1 MMNLKTNAQNN
12 QGQAMDCFASEWG
25 EDVLLRVLNNAKIA
39 DVNYLKVGSNYLFES
54 NYNGEILRKVN
65 DDHEVIV
72 GDKDYKAIVV
82 IKEETY
88 YERETHHDYGFFF
101 TNDDKKIEK
110 FKAYVQANELS
121 DENDLELNTQK
132 LEGKIFPSWRE
143 RREMALSGMYLG
155 QNEKNLSLLIT

>member
-1 MMNLKTNAQNN
+1 MNLKTNAQNN
-12 QGQAMDCFASEWG
+12 QGQAMDCFVSEWG
-25 EDVLLRVLNNAKIA
+25 EDVLLRVLNNAKIT

-54 NYNGEILRKVN
+54 NYNGEILRKVR
-65 DDHEVIV
+65 DGETIV
-72 GDKDYKAIVV
+72 DDKDYKAVVV

-88 YERETHHDYGFFF
+88 FERETHHDYGFFF

-121 DENDLELNTQK
+121 NENNLELNTQK

-155 QNEKNLSLLIT
+155 

>member
-1 MMNLKTNAQNN
+1 MKNLKMNAQNS
-12 QGQAMDCFASEWG
+12 QGQAMDCFVSEWE
-25 EDVLLRVLNNAKIA
+25 EDVLLQVLNNANIA
-39 DVNYLKVGSNYLFES
+39 GVNYLKVGDNYLFES
-54 NYNGEILRKVN
+54 NYNGHILHKVS
-65 DDHEVIV
+65 DDDKIIV
-72 GDKDYKAIVV
+72 NDKDYKAVV
-82 IKEETY
+82 AIKEETY
-88 YERETHHDYGFFF
+88 YDRETHNDYGFFF

-132 LEGKIFPSWRE
+132 LEGKIFPSWRN

>member
-12 QGQAMDCFASEWG
+12 QGQAMDCFVSEWG
-25 EDVLLRVLNNAKIA
+25 EDVLLRVLNNAKIT

-54 NYNGEILRKVN
+54 NYNGEILRKVRGG
-65 DDHEVIV
+65 ETIV
-72 GDKDYKAIVV
+72 DDKDYKAVVV

-88 YERETHHDYGFFF
+88 FERETHHDYGFFF

-121 DENDLELNTQK
+121 NENNLELNTQK

-155 QNEKNLSLLIT
+155 

>member
-12 QGQAMDCFASEWG
+12 QGQAMDCFVSEWG
-25 EDVLLRVLNNAKIA
+25 EDVLLRVLNNAKIT

-54 NYNGEILRKVN
+54 NYNGEILRKVR
-65 DDHEVIV
+65 DGETIV
-72 GDKDYKAIVV
+72 DDKDYKAVVV

-88 YERETHHDYGFFF
+88 FERETHHDYGFFF

-121 DENDLELNTQK
+121 NENNLELNTQK

-155 QNEKNLSLLIT
+155 

>member
-1 MMNLKTNAQNN
+1 MMSLKMNAQNN
-12 QGQAMDCFASEWG
+12 QGQAMDYFLSEWG
-25 EDVLLRVLNNAKIA
+25 DDVLIGVLEEAKEAGI
-39 DVNYLKVGSNYLFES
+39 NYLKVGSNYLFES
-54 NYNGEILRKVN
+54 NYNGDILHKLRDGKV
-65 DDHEVIV
+65 VIT
-72 GDKDYKAIVV
+72 DKDYKAIVA

-88 YERETHHDYGFFF
+88 YDRESHNDYGFFL

-143 RREMALSGMYLG
+143 RRDMAISGMYLG
-155 QNEKNLSLLIT
+155 